1 MSSPIEN
8 PQEAIKP
15 EEDARLPILEV
26 EIEREW
32 RAHRK
37 AFVRELENQ
46 KYLQKAIKNT
56 ALSCVQVL
64 QEYEAAGHNP
74 DQGREAMMSL
84 IHPRSD

>member
-1 MSSPIEN
+1 MTR
-8 PQEAIKP
+8 
-15 EEDARLPILEV
+15 D
-26 EIEREW
+26 
-32 RAHRK
+32 
-37 AFVRELENQ
+37 Q

-56 ALSCVQVL
+56 ALTCVRVL

>member
-1 MSSPIEN
+1 MSPRVEV
-8 PQEAIKP
+8 KP
-15 EEDARLPILEV
+15 EEDARLPILEA

-32 RAHRK
+32 RQHRK

-46 KYLQKAIKNT
+46 KFLQQAIKNT

-74 DQGREAMMSL
+74 DRGREAMREL
-84 IHPRSD
+84 IHPRQDR